1 MSGRGNVT
9 RRGRNSWRV
18 KFDLGADP
26 VTGRRLTRFVT
37 VRGTKRQAQAELT
50 KLLSSADTGAYV
62 AIRTRNPH
70 KETVQEFAERWL
82 RDWVARNTSNKTFER
97 YEALIK
103 VHVLPR
109 IGSIPIQK
117 LRAADLQKLY
127 AGLTVADAPLKG
139 QRRLGDWPGQWAS
152 DQRSGKEESK

>member
-26 VTGRRLTRFVT
+26 VTGKRLTRFVT
-37 VRGTKRQAQAELT
+37 VRGTKAAAQKELT
-50 KLLSSADTGAYV
+50 KLLSSADTGTYV
-62 AIRTRNPH
+62 DPH
-70 KETVQEFAERWL
+70 GETIAAFAARWL
-82 RDWVARNTSNKTFER
+82 RDWAAGSVSNKTFER